1 MMRTLTLKEFLLEEI
16 NKDLRE
22 QGRDVQVV
30 FERPKPRLVA
40 ERVADVVPLRAVN
53 QTEER
58 KADEAF

>member
-30 FERPKPRLVA
+30 FQRPRPQLVA
-40 ERVADVVPLRAVN
+40 DRGEVVVPLRAAA
-53 QTEER
+53 TEE
-58 KADEAF
+58 

>member
-1 MMRTLTLKEFLLEEI
+1 MRTLTLKEFLLEEI

>member
-1 MMRTLTLKEFLLEEI
+1 MRTLTLKEFLLEEI

-30 FERPKPRLVA
+30 FERPKPRLVG